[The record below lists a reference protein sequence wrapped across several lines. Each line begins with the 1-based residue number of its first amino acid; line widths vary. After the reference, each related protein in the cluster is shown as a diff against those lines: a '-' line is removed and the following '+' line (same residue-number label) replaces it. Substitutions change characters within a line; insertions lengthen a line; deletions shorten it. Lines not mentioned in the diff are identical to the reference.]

1 MTNVEFSSK
10 QDKALALMHGVYDH
24 MMLCGMPH
32 EMMDKLR
39 EAAIHVRELDPV
51 QKVFI
56 NPPGNYDIRYDMNR
70 DVLVREPTANEK
82 RLKDMLNDIFI
93 SMVDCEAALNSIPRQ
108 TLSIKEYTSTYD
120 LARHLYGVRQAYLD
134 LL

>member
-10 QDKALALMHGVYDH
+10 QNKALALMNDVYDSMFIYGAQH
-24 MMLCGMPH
+24 GML
-32 EMMDKLR
+32 DKLR
-39 EAAIHVRELDPV
+39 EAAIYVRELDPV

-56 NPPGNYDIRYDMNR
+56 SSPGNYDIRYDMNR